1 MFAILI
7 IYAAKKFL
15 FLAFLATWALVID
28 DVAADRSNSVVKVVE
43 LPGGVSMDMIWLNPG
58 SFTMGSPKSE
68 TDRDRD
74 ELQPIVRSVSEGFYL
89 GKCEVTQAQWFSVMK
104 TRPWAEQAFVEV
116 GPAFPA
122 SYISW
127 YEAVEFTRMLN
138 HYAGEQ
144 IYRLPTEMEW
154 EFACRA
160 GTTTPWSS
168 GQDARVLT
176 DYAVFRPNT
185 WNEGTRAA
193 QAVAGKLPN
202 PWGLYDMHGNV
213 WEWVSDSYHANVS
226 VLRHDV
232 GSQRISRGGNFY
244 TGAHALR
251 SASRGSGPSNYKGS
265 GVGFRLLREDR

>member
-1 MFAILI
+1 
-7 IYAAKKFL
+7 
-15 FLAFLATWALVID
+15 
-28 DVAADRSNSVVKVVE
+28 
-43 LPGGVSMDMIWLNPG
+43 
-58 SFTMGSPKSE
+58 
-68 TDRDRD
+68 
-74 ELQPIVRSVSEGFYL
+74 
-89 GKCEVTQAQWFSVMK
+89 
-104 TRPWAEQAFVEV
+104 
-116 GPAFPA
+116 
-122 SYISW
+122 
-127 YEAVEFTRMLN
+127 MLN

-144 IYRLPTEMEW
+144 LYRLPTEMEW

-168 GQDARVLT
+168 GQDARALP

-226 VLRHDV
+226 VSHHDA
-232 GSQRISRGGNFY
+232 GSQRVSRGGNFY

-251 SASRGSGPSNYKGS
+251 SASRGSGPPDYKGS
-265 GVGFRLLREDR
+265 GVGFRLLLEDR